1 MTVTRGETAAA
12 STTRERV
19 LRAAA
24 DLLAEGGRDA
34 VSTRA
39 VSAAA
44 GVQAPTLYRLFGD
57 KEGLLQAVAAHGFAE
72 YLSDKH
78 ALAETDDPIDDLRRG
93 WDLHVGFGLSRPE
106 FYVLMYG
113 DIRTGATSPAARES
127 RSVLHRM
134 VSRIAAVGRLRM
146 SVERAAQLVHGA
158 SMGLVLSLIATPHAE
173 RDLDVLTVARE
184 NVLRAISEPEAAAAD
199 VELPGGTHVARRATG
214 LRAALREDPGAAL
227 TDGERGLLAEWLDRL
242 GGTAVTPGGAGTA
255 RAAGRDVEPTPSPGG

>member
-1 MTVTRGETAAA
+1 MTVTRGETAGA

-78 ALAETDDPIDDLRRG
+78 ALAETDDPIDDSRRFRI
-93 WDLHVGFGLSRPE
+93 V
-106 FYVLMYG
+106 
-113 DIRTGATSPAARES
+113 PA
-127 RSVLHRM
+127 
-134 VSRIAAVGRLRM
+134 G
-146 SVERAAQLVHGA
+146 
-158 SMGLVLSLIATPHAE
+158 
-173 RDLDVLTVARE
+173 
-184 NVLRAISEPEAAAAD
+184 VLRP
-199 VELPGGTHVARRATG
+199 HVRRHRARPRQPRANHRACCTG
-214 LRAALREDPGAAL
+214 WCLASPRSGAW
-227 TDGERGLLAEWLDRL
+227 G
-242 GGTAVTPGGAGTA
+242 
-255 RAAGRDVEPTPSPGG
+255 

>member
-1 MTVTRGETAAA
+1 MAVTRGETAGA

-24 DLLAEGGRDA
+24 DLFAEGGRDA

-57 KEGLLQAVAAHGFAE
+57 MEGLLQAVAAHGFAE

-113 DIRTGATSPAARES
+113 DIRAGATSPAARES
-127 RSVLHRM
+127 QSVLHRM
-134 VSRIAAVGRLRM
+134 VSRIAVVGRLRM

-184 NVLRAISEPEAAAAD
+184 NVLRAISEPEDAAAD

-214 LRAALREDPGAAL
+214 QRAALPEDPGAAL
-227 TDGERGLLAEWLDRL
+227 TDGERC
-242 GGTAVTPGGAGTA
+242 
-255 RAAGRDVEPTPSPGG
+255 EPLT